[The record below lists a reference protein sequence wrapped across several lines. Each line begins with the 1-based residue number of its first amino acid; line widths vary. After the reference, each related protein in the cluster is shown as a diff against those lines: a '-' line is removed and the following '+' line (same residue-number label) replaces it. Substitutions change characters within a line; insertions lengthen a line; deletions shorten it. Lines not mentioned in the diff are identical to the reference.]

1 MEALRE
7 YLLSVTVAA
16 VVCAL
21 VRRLLAGKGSAEAMG
36 KILAG
41 IFMALTVLTPL
52 TQLRLPP
59 LAELPF
65 SADAR
70 QAVRAGEESARKAL
84 AERISEASEAYILQ
98 KAAAMQAALTVEVE
112 LSGDPIP
119 VPQRVSLQGN
129 IAPYAKQK
137 LQTMIRQDLGIDKE
151 NQVWI

>member
-7 YLLSVTVAA
+7 YLLSVTTAA
-16 VVCAL
+16 IVCAL
-21 VRRLLAGKGSAEAMG
+21 LRRLLAGKGSAETMG

-41 IFMALTVLTPL
+41 IFMALTVLSPL

-59 LAELPF
+59 LSELPF
-65 SADAR
+65 SADAQ
-70 QAVRAGEESARKAL
+70 QAVQAGEESARKAL
-84 AERISEASEAYILQ
+84 AERISAGAEAYILE
-98 KAAAMQAALTVEVE
+98 KAAAMQATLTVRVE

-119 VPQRVSLQGN
+119 VPQRVYLQGN

-137 LQTMIRQDLGIDKE
+137 LQSMILQDLGINKE